1 AVLDGNLFYET
12 SSKGSSLTGAIDIRK
27 ASYEKRFEWKTW
39 LLGLNETRNA
49 SLEQS
54 SFYSDTELNIRL
66 TGKENIFVDNNIAR
80 APVELDLTATGTLA
94 RYGLVGKIEAKE
106 GKIYFRS
113 NEFDILDG
121 RLDFVEPDFIAP
133 VFHIQAETFTKG
145 YRVKLNLDGSIDKF
159 IMDLY
164 SDPPLSDTDIL
175 TLLTSGQINS
185 EESGFESGIAAG
197 EATAILTG
205 SLQDVIESEVN
216 QLTGIE
222 RFEITPQTTAKGSLS
237 PRVTVGKRFMG
248 DKLFVVYSTSIGTTE
263 EDIYK
268 MEYDISRNVSIVGSR
283 DEIGS
288 AGVDFKYRF
297 EFD

>member
-1 AVLDGNLFYET
+1 MKNM
-12 SSKGSSLTGAIDIRK
+12 SGAIQIRK

-39 LLGLNETRNA
+39 LLGLQETIN
-49 SLEQS
+49 SSMEQS
-54 SFYSDTELNIRL
+54 SFYGDTRLNIRI
-66 TGKENIFVDNNIAR
+66 TGEENIFVDNNIAR
-80 APVELDLTATGTLA
+80 APVELDLTATGTVA
-94 RYGLVGKIEAKE
+94 RYGLVGKIKAKE
-106 GKIYFRS
+106 GKIFFRS
-113 NEFDILDG
+113 NEFDILDA
-121 RLDFVEPDFIAP
+121 RLDLVDPNFIAP
-133 VFHIQAETFTKG
+133 VFHIHAETFTRG

-159 IMDLY
+159 IMALY
-164 SDPPLSDTDIL
+164 SDPPLADADIL
-175 TLLTSGQINS
+175 TLLTSGQINRD
-185 EESGFESGIAAG
+185 ESGFDSGIAAG

-222 RFEITPQTTAKGSLS
+222 RFEIIPQTTVTGSLI
-237 PRVTVGKRFMG
+237 PRVTFGKRFMG

-263 EDIYK
+263 ENIIK
-268 MEYDISRNVSIVGSR
+268 MEYDIARNVSIVGSR